1 MSEEKNKKI
10 SKKFWI
16 IAISLCCAFTIIL
29 ITGISS
35 AHAKASKIVKKEMN
49 GGSILLKYVGNTS
62 GLTINAAT
70 PTSDLVAIQNESAES
85 YFDFSIKTVLK
96 KANTIEYE
104 ISIKK
109 NRNLSTINDDDIKV
123 YLEKEV
129 DGTYEKVFGP
139 NKFEGIKR
147 DTKLGTK
154 KSNMILYK
162 NKKEKNG
169 TDNYRLR
176 IWMSDGCLMPSGSY
190 SVDVEING
198 KAK

>member
-1 MSEEKNKKI
+1 MREEKNKKL
-10 SKKFWI
+10 SKKFWM
-16 IAISLCCAFTIIL
+16 IAISLCCVLTIIL
-29 ITGISS
+29 VTGISI
-35 AHAKASKIVKKEMN
+35 AQAKAPKIINKKMN
-49 GGSILLKYVGNTS
+49 GGSILLNYVGNTS
-62 GLTINAAT
+62 GLTINGAT

-85 YFDFSIKTVLK
+85 YFDFSVKTTLN
-96 KANTIEYE
+96 KASSVEYE

-109 NRNLSTINDDDIKV
+109 NRKLSTISDDDIKI

-139 NKFEGIKR
+139 NKFEGIKQ

-162 NKKEKNG
+162 NSKTKSG

-176 IWMSDGCLMPSGSY
+176 IWMSDGCLMPSGNY
-190 SVDVEING
+190 SVNVEING